1 MCGCT
6 LTRSLDDIIKDS
18 GNKGSGGKAARGKQQ
33 KSGGRDGGR
42 DGGRQKARSAPYSR
56 PDTSDKD
63 KKGRGNFQYGKDS
76 TWGGGGGGGGTRGGR
91 DGARGGGGGGG
102 GDANTVFVG
111 GLSEDVDW
119 KALKAHM
126 AQVTAPRYAYASGRR
141 GTHPLRTPLCT
152 QAGEVARADVV
163 EGRGYGLVRFASAKG
178 AKAAISQL
186 HESGA
191 PGMSG
196 VGV

>member
-18 GNKGSGGKAARGKQQ
+18 GNKGSGGKVRGKQQ

-76 TWGGGGGGGGTRGGR
+76 TWGGGGGGGGMRGGR

-126 AQVTAPRYAYASGRR
+126 AQVTACATLCICQREAWHSSFA
-141 GTHPLRTPLCT
+141 HPALH
-152 QAGEVARADVV
+152 AG
-163 EGRGYGLVRFASAKG
+163 GRGGPSRCR
-178 AKAAISQL
+178 
-186 HESGA
+186 
-191 PGMSG
+191 
-196 VGV
+196 

>member
-18 GNKGSGGKAARGKQQ
+18 GNKGSGGKVRGKQQ

-63 KKGRGNFQYGKDS
+63 RKGRGNFQYGKDS
-76 TWGGGGGGGGTRGGR
+76 TWGGGGGGGGMRGGR
-91 DGARGGGGGGG
+91 DGGGGG

-126 AQVTAPRYAYASGRR
+126 AQVTACNTLCIYGRGGR

>member
-126 AQVTAPRYAYASGRR
+126 AQVTACATQCIRQREAGHSSFA
-141 GTHPLRTPLCT
+141 HPALH
-152 QAGEVARADVV
+152 AG
-163 EGRGYGLVRFASAKG
+163 GRGGPSRCR
-178 AKAAISQL
+178 
-186 HESGA
+186 
-191 PGMSG
+191 
-196 VGV
+196 